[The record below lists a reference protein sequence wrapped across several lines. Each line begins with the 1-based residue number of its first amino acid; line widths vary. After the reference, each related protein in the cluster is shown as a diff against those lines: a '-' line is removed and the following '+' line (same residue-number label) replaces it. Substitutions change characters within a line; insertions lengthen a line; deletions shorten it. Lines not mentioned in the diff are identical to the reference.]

1 MATEESNGGDAAV
14 VAPVTNSGGQQDNS
28 DGDIL
33 SKVKYRAATPTDI
46 FQCFDM
52 EQEAFTKEEAA
63 SKNDLRYRQHHAAQ
77 FFRCAVLEHD
87 DEDDDEDVVIGYIS
101 STRCEPDEGDAYTT
115 AHQPEVSSL
124 MVHSMVVRPEYQRR
138 GLGKHMMQNYLESVR
153 EFNETAENPISRV
166 ILFSKESHLALYLH
180 CGFAALRP
188 SRNLNGKGTLYFLE
202 KKLEDTFS
210 RVGYGAELGG
220 MECYIVDSFASAPGT
235 GNPAAVVLMPKETQP
250 EAMAKWMHTVAAEF
264 NLSETAFC
272 WPSSDQASS
281 PSTEEHWDIRY
292 YTPKVEIPLCGHAT
306 LASAAILFQT
316 LKRNPDYRIV
326 FHASEDVLTM
336 ERAEPSEETSAL
348 RTRISMEFPTKP
360 PREVVTPDD
369 KNIIRMMLES
379 AFSFELDPLYVGIS
393 DLGDILIELKPA
405 AFHEIGYEKIN
416 FKALME
422 WDGYYRGVIVCCA
435 NEPPVEAASSSVD
448 GEDYST
454 PAPDFLSRFFG
465 PKAGINE
472 DPVTGSAHCVL
483 APYYAQKLGKDMVIG
498 KQTSE
503 RGGYVECLVRE
514 DSVRLTGTAFTT
526 LTGKLWMR
534 KEETLLVQRIMRER
548 SESMFDD
555 E

>member
-1 MATEESNGGDAAV
+1 MATDEPDGDDPKSNGGY
-14 VAPVTNSGGQQDNS
+14 QDL
-28 DGDIL
+28 L
-33 SKVKYRAATPTDI
+33 SRVKYRVATPTDI

-52 EQEAFTKEEAA
+52 EQEAFSREEAA
-63 SKNDLRYRQHHAAQ
+63 SKNDLRYRQHHAAP

-101 STRCEPDEGDAYTT
+101 STRCEPDEGDVYSTT
-115 AHQPEVSSL
+115 HQPEVASL
-124 MVHSMVVRPEYQRR
+124 MIHSMVIRNEHQKL
-138 GLGKHMMQNYLESVR
+138 GLGKHMMQNYMESIA
-153 EFNETAENPISRV
+153 EFNTTAENPISRV
-166 ILFSKESHLALYLH
+166 ILFAKENLLSLYLH

-188 SRNLNGKGTLYFLE
+188 SRNLNGKGTLYFME
-202 KKLEDTFS
+202 RKLEDNFTS
-210 RVGYGAELGG
+210 GTGHDGEVGG

-235 GNPAAVVLMPKETQP
+235 GNPAAVVLMPKETQA

-272 WPSSDQASS
+272 WPSSDQPSS
-281 PSTEEHWDIRY
+281 PSTDEHWDIRY

-306 LASAAILFQT
+306 LASAAILYQT
-316 LKRNPDYRIV
+316 LRRNPDYRIV

-336 ERAEPSEETSAL
+336 ERAEPANQTNAL
-348 RTRISMEFPTKP
+348 RTRISMEFPSKP
-360 PREVVTPDD
+360 PREIATPED
-369 KNIIRMMLES
+369 KLTIRMMIEA
-379 AFSFELDPLYVGIS
+379 AFSCELDPLYVGVS
-393 DLGDILIELKPA
+393 DLGDILIELTPTG
-405 AFHEIGYEKIN
+405 FQEIGYDQIN
-416 FKALME
+416 FKALLE

-435 NEPPVEAASSSVD
+435 NEASETSSTD
-448 GEDYST
+448 GEET
-454 PAPDFLSRFFG
+454 PAPDFFSRFFG

-483 APYYAQKLGKDMVIG
+483 APYYSQKLGKNTVIG

-503 RGGYVECLVRE
+503 RGGFVECLVKE
-514 DSVRLTGTAFTT
+514 DSVRLTGAAFTT

-548 SESMFDD
+548 SSSIFD